1 MKKLMKANILM
12 DQMFDIQ
19 SNKICNDVIDLM
31 DMSDIPLES
40 IGDLILQF
48 CTYKFSRFIRSVVTW
63 LKPGHVPLIASQDF
77 C

>member
-19 SNKICNDVIDLM
+19 SNEICNDVIDLI
-31 DMSDIPLES
+31 DMSDIPVES
-40 IGDLILQF
+40 IRDLILQF
-48 CTYKFSRFIRSVVTW
+48 CTNKFSWFIRSVVTW
-63 LKPGHVPLIASQDF
+63 LKLGHVPLIAGQDF